1 VTQLP
6 PALSR
11 ALALAAEGQVD
22 QAIAGTRS
30 RLRINPRDPRTLGVL
45 AYLLMQSGDL
55 DGGIEHFER
64 ALRHA
69 PNEAHAHANLAGAL
83 FHRGRLREAEHHYTR
98 ALAVLP
104 THLGALAGIV
114 VTRTRLDDIEG
125 ALAAAD
131 AALARQPNLPDVAVN
146 RAYALVS
153 AARVADAADGLRQAA
168 KSAPGNRR
176 LLGAIAFL
184 VNYLSTSHEDI
195 LACHRDYG
203 ASISAMARASAPPK
217 RAAGEVLT
225 VGILSSDLKSHSVGY
240 FLLPA
245 LRARPPGFRV
255 VCFSTGSCKPSD
267 PLAAALRAASDDW
280 VDVAAAH
287 DAGIDRAIRSR
298 GIDVV
303 VELNGHTLG
312 NRLTALDARPA
323 PVIVS
328 AIGYPNTTGHPAVG
342 WRVVDSTTDPP
353 GAEHRCTEQLLR
365 IDPCFLCYEPPPRAA
380 APSMPPEDLPV
391 TFGSFNLA
399 AKIQDE
405 TAAAWALV
413 FRALPDA
420 RLLLKSQ
427 TLQARAASET
437 ILARLQRHGIARE
450 RVDIV
455 PYTDTVEDHLSLY
468 SRMHVALDTMPYNG
482 TTTTCEA
489 LWMGVP
495 VVAIEGDRHAS
506 RVSSSLLRAAGCPEL
521 VGSDAASFREIAVR
535 VARDRAK
542 LLEYR
547 TGLRS
552 RMTASPLMDAPSYAR
567 RFFGALRD
575 AWEVQTAA
583 LSPDGSAT

>member
-11 ALALAAEGQVD
+11 ALALAAEGRVD
-22 QAIAGTRS
+22 QAIADART
-30 RLRINPRDPRTLGVL
+30 RLRIDRHDPRTLGVL
-45 AYLLMQSGDL
+45 GFLLMQSGDL
-55 DGGIEHFER
+55 DGAIDHFER

-69 PNEAHAHANLAGAL
+69 PGEAHAHANLAGAL
-83 FHRGRLREAEHHYTR
+83 FHRSRLREAEHHYKR
-98 ALAVLP
+98 ALDALP
-104 THLGALAGIV
+104 THLGALTGIV
-114 VTRTRLDDIEG
+114 ITRTRLDDIEG
-125 ALAAAD
+125 ALEAAD

-146 RAYALVS
+146 RAYALLS

-168 KSAPGNRR
+168 KSTPGNRR
-176 LLGAIAFL
+176 LRSATAFL
-184 VNYLSTSHEDI
+184 LNYLPLSDEDI

-203 ASISAMARASAPPK
+203 ATTPTVVRAPPPPE
-217 RAAGEVLT
+217 RAAKSTLT

-245 LRARPPGFRV
+245 LRTRPPGFRV
-255 VCFSTGSCKPSD
+255 VCYSTGSSKPGD
-267 PLAAALRAASDDW
+267 PLAAALRAASDAW
-280 VDVAAAH
+280 VDVAAAD

-298 GIDVV
+298 GIDVL
-303 VELNGHTLG
+303 VELNGHSLG

-342 WRVVDSTTDPP
+342 WRVVDATTDPP
-353 GAEHRCTEQLLR
+353 GTEQRCTERLLR
-365 IDPCFLCYEPPPRAA
+365 IDPCFLCYEPPPAAA
-380 APSMPPEDLPV
+380 APSMPPEDLPI

-413 FRALPDA
+413 LRAMPDA
-420 RLLLKSQ
+420 RLLLKSP
-427 TLQARAASET
+427 TLQAKAASET
-437 ILARLQRHGIARE
+437 ILARLERHGIARE

-455 PYTDTVEDHLSLY
+455 PYTDTVEDHLRLY
-468 SRMHVALDTMPYNG
+468 SRMHIALDTMPYNG

-495 VVAIEGDRHAS
+495 VVTIAGGRHAS
-506 RVSSSLLRAAGCPEL
+506 RVSTSLLRAAGCPEL
-521 VGSDAASFREIAVR
+521 VGSDAASFCEIAVR
-535 VARDRAK
+535 VARSRAT
-542 LLEYR
+542 LAAYR
-547 TGLRS
+547 SGLRS
-552 RMTASPLMDAPSYAR
+552 QMTASPLMDAPAYAR

-575 AWEVQTAA
+575 AWEAQGAA
-583 LSPDGSAT
+583 PPPGGSET